1 MSLLALILVF
11 LAGRTWQRHG
21 DPAGALI
28 VASWRGT
35 ARLVGRIST
44 PMPPWAAAAVFAAGL
59 LATAWLVSV
68 VLASWP
74 PVLVLIV
81 HVAALYYAV
90 DVGLLGDALRAVSR
104 GLPGSGA
111 RPLEEARS
119 AAATAAAGDA
129 ATAAV
134 GDAPTQSTPG
144 GSADA
149 DSPLAPS
156 TERHRAAIEALL
168 LRAHRELLAP
178 VLAYV
183 LVPGL
188 SGLLA
193 YVVLERLARRLSSE
207 FGDDAVDGP
216 AAGSTTETGAAAV
229 ESVDGQ
235 TVVLASGEP
244 GASSPDQPLAAEP
257 DEGREGGADRVEPH
271 AAVLELAYRWAD
283 WLPLRVTAALFAVA
297 GNFEDAAYCWRGA
310 SAATDPLEQRAL
322 LLAVGGGALGV
333 RLADPVLADR
343 WREASALEWQADDPD
358 GDAVHGATGLVSRS
372 VAMLAA
378 LILLGTVASW

>member
-35 ARLVGRIST
+35 ARLVARIST

-119 AAATAAAGDA
+119 ATAAASDA

-134 GDAPTQSTPG
+134 GDAPTRSTPG

-193 YVVLERLARRLSSE
+193 YVVLERLARRLANE
-207 FGDDAVDGP
+207 LGDDPADGP

-229 ESVDGQ
+229 ESVEGQ
-235 TVVLASGEP
+235 AVVLAPGET
-244 GASSPDQPLAAEP
+244 GASSPGQPLAAEP
-257 DEGREGGADRVEPH
+257 AEERGAGADRVEPC

-297 GNFEDAAYCWRGA
+297 GNFEDATYCWRGA

-333 RLADPVLADR
+333 RLADPELADR